1 MLSEKYDVKLKAE
14 KKTRMCPK
22 TQSLLFADSE
32 SPRWPLQREGLGEL
46 KVSEALC
53 FLYHWFP
60 THLDL
65 FTFKRAHIFL
75 LLLRSNQP

>member
-32 SPRWPLQREGLGEL
+32 SPR
-46 KVSEALC
+46 
-53 FLYHWFP
+53 
-60 THLDL
+60 
-65 FTFKRAHIFL
+65 
-75 LLLRSNQP
+75 